1 MKKIIMLTVLMFF
14 VGTSMVQADIGATKD
29 TLEKVY
35 DADAVLGGA
44 DGWAQVANAAD
55 RVDFYKNA
63 EEYLE
68 YATNVTGGGCWMQQA
83 AAGSYWMANVT
94 NTISWTI
101 EVSIKMS
108 TPEAGVTHDVAMWAD
123 ANGKGTIYA
132 IRDTGSAILYAD
144 STNSYDNTDAFHK
157 FRIALDVDANLI
169 YVWRDGELLETYAPS
184 NPGGAQRL
192 IFGDCSSA
200 IISGTVQYEYFA
212 IDATGAYPPPTDKAQ
227 GPTPDNGEPLYDRDD
242 DLSWNA
248 PDLGTVDHYVLNLR
262 ANDPNWFDTANNT
275 VVDPATSPHEPGTL
289 EFDTEYFW
297 RVDVV
302 TATDTVEGS
311 TWLFTTAPANPVV
324 LTDPAGMTVAAGHP
338 ANLFI
343 EHLNG
348 ASFQWYQDGVP
359 VPGETA
365 TTLDIASVQLGDE
378 GLYHCVVMNAAE
390 PDGVASAKGLLMTRR
405 HVAAWQFENNLAED
419 GGVLI
424 GQMAKHVQEVDGTG
438 AGVVDENGDPVL
450 VDLSAEAD
458 PNYVAGYHG
467 QGIEF
472 FGDKEHVL
480 VPGTE
485 EAFDFYPQ
493 GLTASVWVKATGGMG
508 TFSAMVSKMFN
519 SATSSVD
526 RGWVLNHRNSTG
538 LPRTQIMQWGSMDGP
553 ALFPNEFGT
562 NQNLHDGNW
571 HQVVLTFEKAVYY
584 EDTDEYRQQGR
595 IYVDGGG
602 VKYVDGSAV
611 WYRTIASSTG
621 EPLTCPDV
629 PLMIGIDELGGGGGI
644 IGVIDDVNIWSYP
657 LTADEVAALYQQDVP
672 GAICVDLEGLEFDT
686 NNDCVINLEDF
697 AVFAATWL
705 NNRIVE

>member
-1 MKKIIMLTVLMFF
+1 MKKFIMLTVVMFLL
-14 VGTSMVQADIGATKD
+14 GASLVQAALSGTKG

-35 DADAVLGGA
+35 DADAVVAGA

-63 EEYLE
+63 EGNME
-68 YATNVTGGGCWMQQA
+68 YATNVLSGGCWMQQA
-83 AAGSYWMANVT
+83 VAGDYWMANVT
-94 NTISWTI
+94 NAISWTI

-108 TPEAGVTHDVAMWAD
+108 TPEAGVTHDAAMWAD

-132 IRDTGSAILYAD
+132 IRDIGSAKLYAE
-144 STNSYDNTDAFHK
+144 STNSYDNTDAFHT
-157 FRIALDVDANLI
+157 FRIALDVDDNLI
-169 YVWRDGELLETYAPS
+169 YVWRDGDLLEAYAPS

-192 IFGDCSSA
+192 IMGDCSSS

-212 IDATGAYPPPTDKAQ
+212 IDATGAYPPPTDKAKCLA
-227 GPTPDNGEPLYDRDD
+227 PANGEPLAGIDD

-248 PDLGTVDHYVLNLR
+248 PDLGTVDHYVLNYR
-262 ANDPNWFDTANNT
+262 ANDPNWTDTANNT
-275 VVDPATSPHEPGTL
+275 VIDPATSPYEPGTL
-289 EFDTEYFW
+289 GFDTEYFW

-302 TATDTVEGS
+302 TATETIEGNVWS
-311 TWLFTTAPANPVV
+311 FTTVPANPVIT
-324 LTDPAGMTVAAGHP
+324 TDPAGTTVAAGDP
-338 ANLFI
+338 AVLTV

-348 ASFQWYQDGVP
+348 TSVLWYQDGAP
-359 VPGETA
+359 VSGGTSETL
-365 TTLDIASVQLGDE
+365 TIASTQLSDE
-378 GLYHCVVMNAAE
+378 GLYHCEVTNAIDTVVSTKAL
-390 PDGVASAKGLLMTRR
+390 VMTRR
-405 HVAAWQFENNLAED
+405 HVAAWQFENNLAD
-419 GGVLI
+419 DSGTLI
-424 GQMAKHVQEVDGTG
+424 GQMAKHVQAVDGTG
-438 AGVVDENGDPVL
+438 AGVVDENNDPVL

-458 PNYVAGYHG
+458 PNYVPGYHG

-485 EAFDFYPQ
+485 ETFDFYPN
-493 GLTASVWVKATGGMG
+493 GLTASLWVKATGGTG
-508 TFSAMVSKMFN
+508 TYSAMVGKMFN

-526 RGWVLNHRNSTG
+526 RGWVLNHANSNG
-538 LPRTQIMQWGSMDGP
+538 RPRTQIMQWGSMNGP

-584 EDTDEYRQQGR
+584 EDLDEYRQQGR

-602 VKYVDGSAV
+602 VKYVDGSEV
-611 WYRTIASSTG
+611 WYRTIGSSTG
-621 EPLTCPDV
+621 EPLTCPTV

-657 LTADEVAALYQQDVP
+657 LTGDEVAALYQQDVP
-672 GAICVDLEGLEFDT
+672 GAICVDLEGLEFDV